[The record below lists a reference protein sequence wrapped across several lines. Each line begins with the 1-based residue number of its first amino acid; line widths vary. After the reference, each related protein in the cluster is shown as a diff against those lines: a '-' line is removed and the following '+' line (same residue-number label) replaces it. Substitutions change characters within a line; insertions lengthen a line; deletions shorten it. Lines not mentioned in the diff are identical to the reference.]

1 MSLAVVAAVQSAT
14 NPLTSSGANGPC
26 IGPPLVVC
34 RRRKRARAAS
44 GSLAFARR
52 ADHLKDMAKKDTQS
66 ERQFTLIAHA
76 LAEPRRYDILKRIG
90 ACPQSDASCADLQ
103 QHQDITPATLS
114 HHIKELKNAG
124 LVETRREG
132 KFMKLT
138 LNRPVLNAYLA
149 RLADL

>member
-1 MSLAVVAAVQSAT
+1 MGIAATWSLAS
-14 NPLTSSGANGPC
+14 
-26 IGPPLVVC
+26 
-34 RRRKRARAAS
+34 KRNWAHFKA
-44 GSLAFARR
+44 
-52 ADHLKDMAKKDTQS
+52 MAKKDTLS
-66 ERQFTLIAHA
+66 ERQFTLIARA

-90 ACPQSDASCADLQ
+90 ACTQSDASCVDLQ

-114 HHIKELKNAG
+114 HHIKELENAG

-149 RLADL
+149 RLAEL